1 MKTALENG
9 SAGTGAAGS
18 RAAET
23 RAVETGLVMT
33 GAVDVQVH
41 EDVWVRVAEGSTGPP
56 HPADARAAVGM
67 PPWRAREFLAGRGVL
82 RDLLAAVAPWA
93 RDAEVAATATGKPVL
108 AGVPGVGVSVSHDG
122 GAVAAAVALRRAV
135 GVDLQRPPAE
145 LPAGVVRR
153 CLRERAAELDRLP
166 EAERA
171 VELAR
176 VWTVQEACVKA
187 EGTGLAGRPWA
198 IDVPARPVS
207 GRWRRFGWVALR
219 DAVDVPLSCAFEEWT
234 C

>member
-1 MKTALENG
+1 MNLQ
-9 SAGTGAAGS
+9 
-18 RAAET
+18 
-23 RAVETGLVMT
+23 LH
-33 GAVDVQVH
+33 Q
-41 EDVWVRVAEGSTGPP
+41 DVWVRLADTPAGPP
-56 HPADARAAVGM
+56 HPADTRAAAGL

-93 RDAEVAATATGKPVL
+93 RDAELTPTATGKPVL
-108 AGVPGVGVSVSHDG
+108 AGAPDVGVSVSHDG
-122 GAVAAAVALRRAV
+122 GLVAAAVALRRAV
-135 GVDLQRPPAE
+135 GVDLQQPPAD

-166 EAERA
+166 AAERA
-171 VELAR
+171 VEFAR

-207 GRWRRFGWVALR
+207 GRWRRFRWVALR
-219 DAVDVPLSCAFEEWT
+219 TTAVPLSCAFEEWT

>member
-1 MKTALENG
+1 ME
-9 SAGTGAAGS
+9 AG
-18 RAAET
+18 
-23 RAVETGLVMT
+23 AVEAGLAEIGAVGTVPVTT
-33 GAVDVQVH
+33 GAVDVRVH
-41 EDVWVRVAEGSTGPP
+41 EDVWVRVAEGHTGPP

-93 RDAEVAATATGKPVL
+93 RDAEVTPTGAGKPVL

-171 VELAR
+171 VEFAR

-187 EGTGLAGRPWA
+187 EGTGLAGLPWA
-198 IDVPARPVS
+198 IDVPARPVT
-207 GRWRRFGWVALR
+207 GRWRHFRWVVLR